1 MALNAYI
8 GATQRLLH
16 DTAGQRYSTI
26 DLTTY
31 INSARSQLALE
42 GECVRFLYGLD
53 GMYTLT
59 GTFASG
65 SPTITGVSSTTGLQT
80 GWGLY
85 GNYVANNATIVSTGA
100 NTVTMSAN
108 ATGTGSAS
116 FGTQIQTVAN
126 QEIYPLP
133 TNVAPLQGILNVI
146 QVRTIAVN
154 FGGSQGSNQY
164 MLEQTDFSELQAY
177 YRFYGPNLVGNPA
190 KWARYNNNIYLRPI
204 PSQPYPMQW
213 DTICSVIDLVDDTT
227 VEALKYPFT
236 DAVPYYAAYLALM
249 NSQRAQDADNMFKL
263 YEQFARRARTFFQRT
278 MMPSLYR

>member
-16 DTAGQRYSTI
+16 DTAGQRYSTS
-26 DLTTY
+26 DLTIY
-31 INSARSQLALE
+31 INNARSQLALE

-53 GMYTLT
+53 GMYSLT
-59 GTFASG
+59 GTFTSG
-65 SPTITGVSSTTGLQT
+65 SATVTGIASTTGLQV

-85 GNYVANNATIVSTGA
+85 GNYVANYATIVSIGA
-100 NTVTMSAN
+100 NSIVMSAN
-108 ATGTGSAS
+108 ATGTGSAA
-116 FGTQIQTVAN
+116 FGTQIQTVTN
-126 QEIYPLP
+126 QEIYSLP
-133 TNVAPLQGILNVI
+133 TNVSLPQGIANVI

-164 MLEQTDFSELQAY
+164 MLENTDFSELQAY

-190 KWARYNNNIYLRPI
+190 KWARYNNNIYMRPI
-204 PSQPYPMQW
+204 PSQAYPMQW
-213 DTICSVIDLVDDTT
+213 DTVCTVINLVDDTT
-227 VEALKYPFT
+227 IEALPYPFT

-249 NSQRAQDADNMFKL
+249 NSQRPQDADNMFKL
-263 YEQFARRARTFFQRT
+263 YEQFAGRARKFFQRT

>member
-1 MALNAYI
+1 MALNAYL

-16 DTAGQRYSTI
+16 DTAGQRYSTT

-59 GTFASG
+59 GTFTSG
-65 SPTITGVSSTTGLQT
+65 SAAVTGIVSTSGLQA

-85 GNYVANNATIVSTGA
+85 GNYVANNATIVSIGA
-100 NTVTMSAN
+100 NSIVMSAD
-108 ATGTGSAS
+108 AIGTGTAS
-116 FGTQIQTVAN
+116 FGTQIQTTAN
-126 QEIYPLP
+126 QEIYPMP
-133 TNVAPLQGILNVI
+133 TNVATLQGILNVV

-190 KWARYNNNIYLRPI
+190 KWARYNNNVYLRPI
-204 PSQPYPMQW
+204 PSQAYPMQW
-213 DTICSVIDLVDDTT
+213 DTICSVIDLVDDST
-227 VEALKYPFT
+227 VEALPYPFT

-278 MMPSLYR
+278 MMPSMYR

>member
-1 MALNAYI
+1 MALTAYL

-16 DTAGQRYSTI
+16 DTAGQRYSTT
-26 DLTTY
+26 DLTIY
-31 INSARSQLALE
+31 INQARSQLALE

-59 GTFASG
+59 GTFTAG
-65 SPTITGVSSTTGLQT
+65 SATIGGIADTSGLQI

-85 GNYVANNATIVSTGA
+85 GNNIANNSTIIGLTN
-100 NTVTMSAN
+100 NTVIMSSN
-108 ATGTGSAS
+108 ALGNGTNTFS
-116 FGTQIQTVAN
+116 TQIQTTAN

-133 TNVAPLQGILNVI
+133 TNVALPQGILNVV
-146 QVRTIAVN
+146 QVRSIAVN

-190 KWARYNNNIYLRPI
+190 KWARYNNNIYLRPV
-204 PSQPYPMQW
+204 PSQAYPMQW
-213 DTICSVIDLVDDTT
+213 DTICSVINLVDDNT
-227 VEALKYPFT
+227 VDALPYPFT

-263 YEQFARRARTFFQRT
+263 YEQFAKRARTFFQRT

>member
-16 DTAGQRYSTI
+16 DTTGQRYSTS

-59 GTFASG
+59 GTTTSG
-65 SPTITGVSSTTGLQT
+65 SPIITGIASTTGLQT

-85 GNYVANNATIVSTGA
+85 GTNIANNATIIGLTGT
-100 NTVTMSAN
+100 TVTMSAN
-108 ATGTGSAS
+108 ATGSGTQS
-116 FGTQIQTVAN
+116 FTTQIQTATN
-126 QEIYPLP
+126 QEVYAIP
-133 TNVAPLQGILNVI
+133 TNVAPAQGIKDVI

-154 FGGSQGSNQY
+154 FGGAAGSNQY
-164 MLEQTDFSELQAY
+164 MLENCDFSTLQAY

-190 KWARYNNNIYLRPI
+190 KWARYNNNVYMRPI
-204 PSQPYPMQW
+204 PSQAYPMQW
-213 DTICSVIDLVDDTT
+213 DTVCSVIDLVNDTT
-227 VEALKYPFT
+227 VEALPYPFT

-249 NSQRAQDADNMFKL
+249 NSQRAQDAENMFKL
-263 YEQFARRARTFFQRT
+263 YEQFTKRARSFFQRT
-278 MMPSLYR
+278 MLPSMYR

>member
-16 DTAGQRYSTI
+16 DTAGQRYSTT

-59 GTFASG
+59 GTTTAA
-65 SPTITGVSSTTGLQT
+65 SPTITGITSTTGLQV

-85 GNYVANNATIVSTGA
+85 GTNIPTNATIVSTTGA
-100 NTVTMSAN
+100 SVTMSAN
-108 ATGTGSAS
+108 ALGSGTQS
-116 FGTQIQTVAN
+116 FSTQIQTVTN

-133 TNVAPLQGILNVI
+133 TDVALPQGIKDVI
-146 QVRTIAVN
+146 QVRSIAVN

-164 MLEQTDFSELQAY
+164 MLENCDFSLLQAY

-190 KWARYNNNIYLRPI
+190 KWARYNNNIYMRPV
-204 PSQPYPMQW
+204 PSQAYPMQW
-213 DTICSVIDLVDDTT
+213 DTVCSVIDLVTDST
-227 VEALKYPFT
+227 VEALPYPFT

-263 YEQFARRARTFFQRT
+263 YEQFTRRARTFFQRT
-278 MMPSLYR
+278 MMPSMYR